1 MDSSLKVS
9 FCWSNVSY
17 SVEQTQPI
25 DISIPIRDPR
35 LGEGPAAW
43 YVGRPRFDVVEGEG
57 FVGSVAR
64 GGAVNFTNVSFN
76 PHGHGTH
83 TECLGH
89 ITKEAESI
97 HCIQLPLL
105 IPCLLHTVSPANIQ
119 GDSVVTIE
127 HLPGGGFT
135 EEKLPKA
142 MILRT
147 LPNGES
153 KKSRDWANTNPTYL
167 HSDFTDKLV
176 ERGVEHLLVDLPSVD
191 KEIDGG
197 ALLSHRAFFR
207 VPEAPR
213 TEVTIT
219 EFVFIP
225 NEVKD
230 GLYALNL
237 QLAPFDLDASPSRP
251 VIYPLSV
258 I

>member
-1 MDSSLKVS
+1 MGSSMKVS

-17 SVEQTQPI
+17 IVDPTQTI

-57 FVGSVAR
+57 FIGSVAR
-64 GGAVNFTNVSFN
+64 GGAVNFTNVYFN

-97 HCIQLPLL
+97 NCIQLPLL
-105 IPCLLHTVSPANIQ
+105 IPCLLHTISPANIQ
-119 GDSVVTIE
+119 GDSVITIE

-135 EEKLPKA
+135 DEKLPKA
-142 MILRT
+142 LIIRT
-147 LPNGES
+147 LPNGDG
-153 KKSRDWANTNPTYL
+153 KKSKDWANTNPTYL
-167 HSDFTDKLV
+167 HSDFTNKLV

-197 ALLSHRAFFR
+197 TLLSHKAFFG

-213 TEVTIT
+213 TEATIT

-225 NEVKD
+225 NDVQD

-251 VIYPLSV
+251 VIYPLLV

>member
-1 MDSSLKVS
+1 MKVS

-17 SVEQTQPI
+17 IVDPTQTI

-105 IPCLLHTVSPANIQ
+105 IPCLLHTVSPVNIQ

-225 NEVKD
+225 DEVQD